1 MTKRNKVSK
10 PDRDAA
16 IRVLMGSKEVV
27 KWAVG
32 EAAAYDVDLNTPNGQ
47 AYLERACRRRAEVMI
62 KQA

>member
-1 MTKRNKVSK
+1 MTKRKKVSK

-27 KWAVG
+27 KWARG
-32 EAAAYDVDLNTPNGQ
+32 EALSYDVDLNTPNGR
-47 AYLERACRRRAEVMI
+47 AFFERACRQRAEVMI